1 MRLGRPRDRLDLGS
15 LSPAFRKHPG
25 SIPEPCTGYYR
36 GTMTYV
42 ISHTT
47 ALEAMRLADAPRLL
61 AAAEPLDIPDA
72 KAPTKSEADR
82 WLGCSSMGRLLTR
95 PVQMLVADAAGSR
108 DNEVFRSRVLRSEL
122 PAGAFRRIGANLA
135 VPCPEL
141 LVLQMARLATPLELV
156 LLIEELCGTYAVQ
169 PADPSGML
177 QRKEPLTSRVRIL
190 EFVDK
195 LNRPPAAAKVRN
207 ACSLAFDASGSPMES
222 RLALRIA
229 WPRRKGGYNVP
240 ILSMNEDLEVA
251 RIWRGLEESH
261 VRRPDIL
268 FSLPHDGAPGYC
280 LDYHGGVHGRDGRA
294 EADAV
299 RANELLAFGLQPF
312 AIWRAQYEGTAYL
325 DRLVDG
331 VLRGK
336 LGLPAHRVTA
346 ARRALELARREEL
359 LAELDAIDGLSWGVS
374 EKRLSVVKARE
385 SVEEALDRLAI
396 DEARRRRSAG
406 HGGFAR

>member
-1 MRLGRPRDRLDLGS
+1 MRLGRPRIRLDSGS
-15 LSPAFRKHPG
+15 LPPASRKHPG
-25 SIPEPCTGYYR
+25 SIPEPCVGYYR

-82 WLGCSSMGRLLTR
+82 WLGRSSMGRLLTR
-95 PVQMLVADAAGSR
+95 PVQMLVADATGSR

-122 PAGAFRRIGANLA
+122 PAGAFRRIGTNLA

-177 QRKEPLTSRVRIL
+177 QRKEPLTSRARIL
-190 EFVDK
+190 E
-195 LNRPPAAAKVRN
+195 
-207 ACSLAFDASGSPMES
+207 FDASGSPMES

-229 WPRRKGGYNVP
+229 WPRRKGGYNMP

-280 LDYHGGVHGRDGRA
+280 LDYHGGVHGMDGRA
-294 EADAV
+294 EADTV

-346 ARRALELARREEL
+346 ARRALELARREAL

-396 DEARRRRSAG
+396 DEARRRRAAG

>member
-1 MRLGRPRDRLDLGS
+1 
-15 LSPAFRKHPG
+15 
-25 SIPEPCTGYYR
+25 
-36 GTMTYV
+36 
-42 ISHTT
+42 
-47 ALEAMRLADAPRLL
+47 MRLADAPRLL

-82 WLGCSSMGRLLTR
+82 WLGSRSIGRLLAR
-95 PVQMLVADAAGSR
+95 PVHLLVADRGGSR
-108 DNEVFRSRVLRSEL
+108 DNETFRSHVLCGDL
-122 PAGAFRRIGANLA
+122 PAGSFLRVGVDLA

-177 QRKEPLTSRVRIL
+177 QRKEPLTSRARIL
-190 EFVDK
+190 EFIGK
-195 LNRPPAAAKVRN
+195 LNRPPAAAKVRE

-268 FSLPHDGAPGYC
+268 FSLPRDGAPGYC

-346 ARRALELARREEL
+346 TRRALELARREAL

-396 DEARRRRSAG
+396 DEARRRRAAG
-406 HGGFAR
+406 RGGFAR

>member
-1 MRLGRPRDRLDLGS
+1 MRLGRPRDRLDFGS
-15 LSPAFRKHPG
+15 LPPAFRKHPG
-25 SIPEPCTGYYR
+25 SVPEPCAGYYR

-47 ALEAMRLADAPRLL
+47 ALEVMRLADAPRLL

-82 WLGCSSMGRLLTR
+82 WLGRSSMGRLLTR

-122 PAGAFRRIGANLA
+122 PAGAFRRIGTNLA

-169 PADPSGML
+169 PADPLGML
-177 QRKEPLTSRVRIL
+177 QRKEPLTSRARIL

-195 LNRPPAAAKVRN
+195 LNRPPAAARVRE

-229 WPRRKGGYNVP
+229 WPRRKGGYNMP

-268 FSLPHDGAPGYC
+268 FSLPHNGAPGYC
-280 LDYHGGVHGRDGRA
+280 LDYHGGVHGMDGRA

-312 AIWRAQYEGTAYL
+312 AIWHAQYEGTAYL

-346 ARRALELARREEL
+346 TRRALELARREAL

-396 DEARRRRSAG
+396 DEARRRRAAG

>member
-1 MRLGRPRDRLDLGS
+1 
-15 LSPAFRKHPG
+15 
-25 SIPEPCTGYYR
+25 
-36 GTMTYV
+36 MTYV

-47 ALEAMRLADAPRLL
+47 ALEAMRLADAPRML
-61 AAAEPLDIPDA
+61 ATAEPLDIPDG
-72 KAPTKSEADR
+72 KAPTRAEVDY
-82 WLGCSSMGRLLTR
+82 WLGSRPIGRLLSR
-95 PVQMLVADAAGSR
+95 PVQLLVADAGGSR

-122 PAGAFRRIGANLA
+122 PAGSFRRIGANLA

-141 LVLQMARLATPLELV
+141 LVLQMARVATPLELV

-177 QRKEPLTSRVRIL
+177 QRKEPLTSRARIL
-190 EFVDK
+190 EFVDR
-195 LNRPPAAAKVRN
+195 LNRPPAAARVRE

-268 FSLPHDGAPGYC
+268 FSLPRDGAPGYC

-294 EADAV
+294 EEDAV

-312 AIWRAQYEGTAYL
+312 AIWHAQYAGTAYL

-346 ARRALELARREEL
+346 ARRALELARREAL
-359 LAELDAIDGLSWGVS
+359 LAELDVIDGLSWGVS

-396 DEARRRRSAG
+396 DEARRRRAAG
-406 HGGFAR
+406 RGGFAR

>member
-1 MRLGRPRDRLDLGS
+1 
-15 LSPAFRKHPG
+15 
-25 SIPEPCTGYYR
+25 
-36 GTMTYV
+36 MTYV

-47 ALEAMRLADAPRLL
+47 ALEAMRLADVPRLL
-61 AAAEPLDIPDA
+61 AAAEPLDIPDG
-72 KAPTKSEADR
+72 KAPTKAEIDR
-82 WLGCSSMGRLLTR
+82 WLGSRPIGRLLSR
-95 PVQMLVADAAGSR
+95 PVHLLVADPGGSR
-108 DNEVFRSRVLRSEL
+108 DNEAFRSHVLRGDL
-122 PAGAFRRIGANLA
+122 PGGSFLRVGADLA

-169 PADPSGML
+169 PVDPSGML
-177 QRKEPLTSRVRIL
+177 QRKEPLTSRARIL

-195 LNRPPAAAKVRN
+195 LNRPPAAAKVRE

-240 ILSMNEDLEVA
+240 ILSMNEDLEVE

-268 FSLPHDGAPGYC
+268 FSLPHDGVPGYC

-294 EADAV
+294 EEDAV

-312 AIWRAQYEGTAYL
+312 AIWHAQYEGTAYL

-346 ARRALELARREEL
+346 ARRALELARREAL
-359 LAELDAIDGLSWGVS
+359 LAELDVIDGLSWGVS
-374 EKRLSVVKARE
+374 EKRLSVAKARE
-385 SVEEALDRLAI
+385 GVEEALDRLAI
-396 DEARRRRSAG
+396 DEARRAAG
-406 HGGFAR
+406 RGGFAR

>member
-1 MRLGRPRDRLDLGS
+1 
-15 LSPAFRKHPG
+15 
-25 SIPEPCTGYYR
+25 
-36 GTMTYV
+36 
-42 ISHTT
+42 
-47 ALEAMRLADAPRLL
+47 MRLADAPRLL

-72 KAPTKSEADR
+72 KAPTKSETDR
-82 WLGCSSMGRLLTR
+82 WLGSRSIGRLLSR
-95 PVQMLVADAAGSR
+95 PVHLLVADRGGSR
-108 DNEVFRSRVLRSEL
+108 DNETFRSHVLCGDL
-122 PAGAFRRIGANLA
+122 PAGSFLRVGVGLA
-135 VPCPEL
+135 VPCPKL

-177 QRKEPLTSRVRIL
+177 QRKEPLTSRARIL

-195 LNRPPAAAKVRN
+195 LNRPPAAAKVRE
-207 ACSLAFDASGSPMES
+207 ACSFAFDASGSPMES

-229 WPRRKGGYNVP
+229 WPRRKGGYNMP

-268 FSLPHDGAPGYC
+268 FSLPRDGAPGYC

-312 AIWRAQYEGTAYL
+312 AIWHVQYEGTAYL

-346 ARRALELARREEL
+346 ARRALELTRREAL
-359 LAELDAIDGLSWGVS
+359 LAELDVIDGLSWGVS

-396 DEARRRRSAG
+396 DEARRRRAAG

>member
-1 MRLGRPRDRLDLGS
+1 
-15 LSPAFRKHPG
+15 
-25 SIPEPCTGYYR
+25 
-36 GTMTYV
+36 MTYV

-47 ALEAMRLADAPRLL
+47 ALEAMRLADTPRML
-61 AAAEPLDIPDA
+61 AAAESLDIPDG
-72 KAPTKSEADR
+72 KAPTRAEVDH
-82 WLGCSSMGRLLTR
+82 WLGSRSIGRLLSR
-95 PVQMLVADAAGSR
+95 PVHLLVADAGGSR
-108 DNEVFRSRVLRSEL
+108 DNEAFRSHVLRGDL
-122 PAGAFRRIGANLA
+122 PGGSFLRVGADLA
-135 VPCPEL
+135 LPCPEL

-177 QRKEPLTSRVRIL
+177 QRKEPLTSRSRIL
-190 EFVDK
+190 KFVDK
-195 LNRPPAAAKVRN
+195 LNRPPAAAKVRE

-229 WPRRKGGYNVP
+229 WPRRRGGYNVP

-294 EADAV
+294 EEDAV

-312 AIWRAQYEGTAYL
+312 AIWHAQYEGTAYL

-346 ARRALELARREEL
+346 ARRALELARREAL
-359 LAELDAIDGLSWGVS
+359 LAELDVIDGLSWGVS
-374 EKRLSVVKARE
+374 EKRLSVVKAGE

-396 DEARRRRSAG
+396 DEARRRAAG

>member
-1 MRLGRPRDRLDLGS
+1 
-15 LSPAFRKHPG
+15 
-25 SIPEPCTGYYR
+25 
-36 GTMTYV
+36 MTYV

-72 KAPTKSEADR
+72 KAPTRSAAER
-82 WLGCSSMGRLLTR
+82 WLESSSMGRLLSR
-95 PVQMLVADAAGSR
+95 PVQLLVADAGGSR

-122 PAGAFRRIGANLA
+122 PAGSFRRIGENLA

-177 QRKEPLTSRVRIL
+177 QRKEPLTSRSRIL

-195 LNRPPAAAKVRN
+195 LNRPPAAAKVRE

-240 ILSMNEDLEVA
+240 ILSMNEDLEVE

-268 FSLPHDGAPGYC
+268 FSLPHDGVPGYC
-280 LDYHGGVHGRDGRA
+280 LDYHSGVHGRDGRA
-294 EADAV
+294 EEDAV

-312 AIWRAQYEGTAYL
+312 AIWHAQYEGTTYL

-346 ARRALELARREEL
+346 ARRALELARREAL
-359 LAELDAIDGLSWGVS
+359 LAELDVIDGLSWGVS
-374 EKRLSVVKARE
+374 EKRLSVMKARE

-396 DEARRRRSAG
+396 DEARRRRAAG

>member
-1 MRLGRPRDRLDLGS
+1 
-15 LSPAFRKHPG
+15 
-25 SIPEPCTGYYR
+25 
-36 GTMTYV
+36 MTYV
-42 ISHTT
+42 TSHTT
-47 ALEAMRLADAPRLL
+47 ALEVMRLADAPRLL
-61 AAAEPLDIPDA
+61 AAAEPLDIPDG
-72 KAPTKSEADR
+72 KAPTKSEVDR
-82 WLGCSSMGRLLTR
+82 WLGSRSIGRLLSQ
-95 PVQMLVADAAGSR
+95 PVQLLVADAGGSR
-108 DNEVFRSRVLRSEL
+108 DNEVFRSHVLSGDL
-122 PAGAFRRIGANLA
+122 PAGSFLRVGADLA

-177 QRKEPLTSRVRIL
+177 QRKEPLTSRARIL

-195 LNRPPAAAKVRN
+195 LNRPPAAAKVRE

-268 FSLPHDGAPGYC
+268 FSLPRDGAPGYC
-280 LDYHGGVHGRDGRA
+280 LDYHGEVHGRDGRA
-294 EADAV
+294 EEDAV

-312 AIWRAQYEGTAYL
+312 AIWHAQYEGTAYL

-346 ARRALELARREEL
+346 ARRALELARREAL
-359 LAELDAIDGLSWGVS
+359 LAELDVIDGLSWGVS
-374 EKRLSVVKARE
+374 ETRLSVVKARE

-396 DEARRRRSAG
+396 DEARRRRAAG
-406 HGGFAR
+406 HDGFAR